1 MSDDPTFVTVR
12 ARDVKPY
19 HYGIWSSTGGEPFA
33 NCICGVKWS
42 EDGKHLWFMLES
54 HNFFEAAPDEEVEVV
69 DLTSNP
75 VWGWS
80 RKKHA
85 EWVLPP
91 PPTLEPA
98 PADLAAARLVALLD
112 AERENTAL
120 RAQVAD
126 YRRMIDGLEAAAHEE
141 RAAVVAWLRQEANA
155 PHPSELGAPM
165 LSPSGRGLLLLNA
178 SAVERGEHR
187 REEEP

>member
-1 MSDDPTFVTVR
+1 VSDDPTFVTVR

-85 EWVLPP
+85 DWVLPP
-91 PPTLEPA
+91 PPTPEPA
-98 PADLAAARLVALLD
+98 PADLAALVAEV
-112 AERENTAL
+112 ERL

-126 YRRMIDGLEAAAHEE
+126 YRKMIDGLETAAHEE
-141 RAAVVAWLRQEANA
+141 RAAVVAWLRQEAEA
-155 PHPSELGAPM
+155 AAQTYTVQAGEWAKRIDDM
-165 LSPSGRGLLLLNA
+165 A
-178 SAVERGEHR
+178 DTIERGEHH
-187 REEEP
+187 REEEK

>member
-1 MSDDPTFVTVR
+1 MSADPIFVTVR

-33 NCICGVKWS
+33 NCICIVKWS
-42 EDGKHLWFMLES
+42 EDGKHLRFMLES

-80 RKKHA
+80 RKKYA

-91 PPTLEPA
+91 PPTPPVPRYDHAYRWSADGPACAVCGSVHQPNLEP
-98 PADLAAARLVALLD
+98 L
-112 AERENTAL
+112 
-120 RAQVAD
+120 
-126 YRRMIDGLEAAAHEE
+126 
-141 RAAVVAWLRQEANA
+141 
-155 PHPSELGAPM
+155 
-165 LSPSGRGLLLLNA
+165 
-178 SAVERGEHR
+178 
-187 REEEP
+187 EEP

>member
-1 MSDDPTFVTVR
+1 VSDDPTFVTVR

-33 NCICGVKWS
+33 NCICAVKWS
-42 EDGKHLWFMLES
+42 DDGEHLLFILES
-54 HNFFEAAPDEEVEVV
+54 HGFYRVTPDEEVEVV

-75 VWGWS
+75 VWEWS

-91 PPTLEPA
+91 PPTPEPA
-98 PADLAAARLVALLD
+98 PADLAALVAEV
-112 AERENTAL
+112 ERL

-126 YRRMIDGLEAAAHEE
+126 YRVMIDGLEAAAHEE
-141 RAAVVAWLRQEANA
+141 RAAVLNYLTYRIEMSHYSDAIREFINA
-155 PHPSELGAPM
+155 
-165 LSPSGRGLLLLNA
+165 
-178 SAVERGEHR
+178 
-187 REEEP
+187 REEVSEGVHRTLNYEELLP